1 MKKHSVKIYGM
12 HCSSCEVL
20 IHKEVSRISGV
31 KYLEISHKTGM
42 LEVIHDDNLEKKEIE
57 DAICR
62 CGYKLT
68 PGEEA
73 QPDYN
78 HFSLTEGNL
87 MSWIK
92 AGSILVIFYYL
103 FQTVGKL
110 PVFQQVSTI
119 NQSSLSLPLAFMVG
133 LVASFS
139 TCLAVVG
146 SVVLGLS
153 ASFKQ
158 KTTSPLVPQII
169 FQSGRMASFFLL
181 GGFLGLIG
189 TNFRYSPTLS
199 AFLNIIVAMVIF
211 YIALSLLNLVPPMK
225 SLLSSFSP
233 SLGDKLS
240 KLEGEGSYKAAF
252 LMGGLTFFLPCG
264 FTQSMQVLALGQ
276 ADFIKSGLTM
286 LFFALGTLPV
296 LFGIGVLGTSTKTF
310 KDPALVKV
318 IVAVLIIFALFN
330 LNTGLALKGLSLP
343 FPSLSLQAKDTG
355 VSAAAPKKTLSGKTQ
370 SGKQIIEMEV
380 NNSGYSPRAFTIKKG
395 VPVEWRINATALN
408 GCNSSIIMPD
418 LKIEK
423 QLADGL
429 NTITFTPE
437 KAGRLNF
444 SCWMG
449 MIRGYFDV
457 VDNGMA
463 QVGPVPQDKQDPK
476 AVGSGSCGGG
486 SGGCGC
492 GGGKK
497 QLP

>member
-1 MKKHSVKIYGM
+1 MKKHAVKIYGM

-20 IHKEVSRISGV
+20 VHKEVSKIAGV
-31 KYLEISHKTGM
+31 KYLEVSHKTGM
-42 LEVIHDDNLEKKEIE
+42 LEVIHDESLDKKEIE
-57 DAICR
+57 EAICR
-62 CGYKLT
+62 CGYRLA

-73 QPDYN
+73 QPSFN
-78 HFSLTEGNL
+78 HFSLTEGNITA
-87 MSWIK
+87 WIK
-92 AGSILVIFYYL
+92 AGSILVILYYL
-103 FQTVGKL
+103 FTTISQL
-110 PVFQQVSTI
+110 PFFQQVSTV

-158 KTTSPLVPQII
+158 KTTNPLMPQLV
-169 FQSGRMASFFLL
+169 FQSGRLASFFLL
-181 GGFLGLIG
+181 GGLLGLIG

-199 AFLNIIVAMVIF
+199 AFLNILVAVVIF
-211 YIALSLLNLVPPMK
+211 YLALSLLNLVPPMK

-233 SLGDKLS
+233 SLGGKLS
-240 KLEGEGSYKAAF
+240 QLEGEGSYKAAF

-296 LFGIGVLGTSTKTF
+296 LLGVGALGTSMKTL
-310 KDPALVKV
+310 KDPALAKV
-318 IVAVLIIFALFN
+318 IVVILIVFAFFN

-343 FPSLSLQAKDTG
+343 LPSLTLQAAETSG
-355 VSAAAPKKTLSGKTQ
+355 SSALKPEVQGKTD
-370 SGKQIIEMEV
+370 SGRQIIEMEV
-380 NNSGYSPRAFTIKKG
+380 NNSGYTPRAFTIKKG

-408 GCNSSIIMPD
+408 GCNGTIIMPD

-423 QLADGL
+423 QLQDGL
-429 NTITFTPE
+429 NTIAFTPQ
-437 KAGRLNF
+437 KVGRLNF

-449 MIRGYFDV
+449 MIRGYFEV
-457 VDNGMA
+457 VENSGTA

-476 AVGSGSCGGG
+476 AAGGGSCGGG
-486 SGGCGC
+486 AGGCGC
-492 GGGKK
+492 GRR
-497 QLP
+497 